1 LIFTLSRISAPFLA
15 NNNKHFWSKNILSAT
30 TTSSKNFAPDYHN
43 LAATTC
49 QVRLTSACNTS
60 NNEHMIPTRVAPV
73 TVAVPAYNEESVIE
87 QTLTSLARQTMLAE
101 SVIVVDDCS
110 TDNTSRIAKSYK
122 NVTVLRPPNNTGS
135 KAGAQSYALPFIN
148 TKYTIA
154 IDADTSLPHDAI
166 EKMYKFMESN
176 EETAA
181 ASCYVIPKRVSTIWE
196 RGRFVE
202 YMFVFPFTKRIQE
215 LYGKPLISSGC
226 FSIYDTRELKAV
238 GGWSAR
244 TMAEDMDLT
253 WTLYERGKIVRYNHD
268 ALCLPLE
275 PENLNMLSKQ
285 LRRWSHGYLQNIRLH
300 WKKMKKIPVLRE
312 QVIAG
317 LCDAFLGSIVL
328 IVVLPLNS
336 ILFHDPLT
344 ILYALLADV
353 SFISIPPIVKG
364 YKMKMVRKVL
374 SSLPFFLLIRLVNMY
389 FFYNAFIS
397 EFLLNKSLTRY
408 EKGH

>member
-1 LIFTLSRISAPFLA
+1 MPISEKEAYRFG
-15 NNNKHFWSKNILSAT
+15 
-30 TTSSKNFAPDYHN
+30 
-43 LAATTC
+43 
-49 QVRLTSACNTS
+49 
-60 NNEHMIPTRVAPV
+60 RVAPV
-73 TVAVPAYNEESVIE
+73 TIVVPAYNEECVID
-87 QTLTSLARQTMLAE
+87 QTLSSLGQQSMLAQN
-101 SVIVVDDCS
+101 VIVVDDCS
-110 TDNTSRIAKSYK
+110 TDNTNRIAKSYK
-122 NVTVLRPPNNTGS
+122 NVSVLRPPKNTGS

-154 IDADTSLPHDAI
+154 VDADTSLPHNAI

-176 EETAA
+176 EGTAA
-181 ASCYVIPKRVSTIWE
+181 ASCYVIPKKVTTIWE

-226 FSIYDTRELKAV
+226 FSIYDTHELKAV

-253 WTLYERGKIVRYNHD
+253 WTLYEKGKIVRYNHD
-268 ALCLPLE
+268 VLCFPLE
-275 PENLNMLSKQ
+275 PENLHMLSKQ
-285 LRRWSHGYLQNIRLH
+285 LKRWSHGYLQNVRLH
-300 WKKMKKIPVLRE
+300 WKKMRNIPVLRE
-312 QVIAG
+312 QVIAA
-317 LCDAFLGSIVL
+317 LCDAFLGSIVF
-328 IVVLPLNS
+328 IIVLPLNA

-344 ILYALLADV
+344 IVYALLADA

-374 SSLPFFLLIRLVNMY
+374 SSLPFFLLLRVVNIY

-397 EFLLNKSLTRY
+397 EFLLNKSLTKY

>member
-1 LIFTLSRISAPFLA
+1 MVPA
-15 NNNKHFWSKNILSAT
+15 
-30 TTSSKNFAPDYHN
+30 
-43 LAATTC
+43 
-49 QVRLTSACNTS
+49 
-60 NNEHMIPTRVAPV
+60 RVAPI
-73 TVAVPAYNEESVIE
+73 TVVVPAYNEESVIE
-87 QTLTSLARQTMLAE
+87 QTLSSLARQTMLAE

-176 EETAA
+176 EDTAA

-312 QVIAG
+312 QVIAA

-328 IVVLPLNS
+328 IVVLPLNL

-353 SFISIPPIVKG
+353 SFISIPPIVRG
-364 YKMKMVRKVL
+364 YKMKMVQKVL

-397 EFLLNKSLTRY
+397 EFLLNKSLTKY